1 MKQTKKLLALLLA
14 VLMLCSLLPVAA
26 LADDVVLSITGDDKD
41 VFIYFGMDD
50 YRYTDILEDRDL
62 LTDVVDFWEINE

>member
-26 LADDVVLSITGDDKD
+26 LADDVVLSITGDAKD

-62 LTDVVDFWEINE
+62 LTDEVDFWEINE